1 MKWEDD
7 TFGLVLRMRQMVYS
21 SKDFESLWFL
31 RPVGSKPAQLER
43 LTKAEGLPKNISI
56 EEFLDEPSGK
66 AERCAKHG
74 VDFPTF
80 DKWYRKTHKKVYP
93 IAVTGM
99 PAEEEAEI
107 LSEAAKVSEESKVHD
122 PVRHPFKYP
131 TNRVASINKKISISI
146 KFPDGMKISKTG
158 ISFTELKHLIERLE
172 VVC

>member
-1 MKWEDD
+1 MKWEND

-31 RPVGSKPAQLER
+31 YQ
-43 LTKAEGLPKNISI
+43 AEGLPKNISI
-56 EEFLDEPSGK
+56 EEFLDKPSGK
-66 AERCAKHG
+66 AERCTKHG

-93 IAVTGM
+93 ITVTGI

-107 LSEAAKVSEESKVHD
+107 QAEAEKVAEESQVHD

-131 TNRVASINKKISISI
+131 TDRVANINKKISISI
-146 KFPDGMKISKTG
+146 KFPDGMRIAKTG

>member
-1 MKWEDD
+1 MKWEND

-31 RPVGSKPAQLER
+31 YQ
-43 LTKAEGLPKNISI
+43 AEGLPKNISI
-56 EEFLDEPSGK
+56 EEF
-66 AERCAKHG
+66 CTKHG

-93 IAVTGM
+93 ITITGR
-99 PAEEEAEI
+99 PDEDEAIQVEAE
-107 LSEAAKVSEESKVHD
+107 KVSEEGQVHA
-122 PVRHPFKYP
+122 PVQHPFKYP
-131 TNRVASINKKISISI
+131 TDRVSNVDKKISISI
-146 KFPDGMKISKTG
+146 KFPDGMKIAKTG

>member
-1 MKWEDD
+1 MY
-7 TFGLVLRMRQMVYS
+7 Q
-21 SKDFESLWFL
+21 
-31 RPVGSKPAQLER
+31 
-43 LTKAEGLPKNISI
+43 AEGLPKNISI
-56 EEFLDEPSGK
+56 EEF
-66 AERCAKHG
+66 CTKHG

-93 IAVTGM
+93 ITVTGM

-107 LSEAAKVSEESKVHD
+107 QAEAEKVSEESKLHD

-131 TNRVASINKKISISI
+131 TDRVANINKKISISI
-146 KFPDGMKISKTG
+146 KFPDGMRIAKTG

>member
-1 MKWEDD
+1 MKGEND

-31 RPVGSKPAQLER
+31 YQ
-43 LTKAEGLPKNISI
+43 AEGLPKNISI
-56 EEFLDEPSGK
+56 EEF
-66 AERCAKHG
+66 CTKHG

-93 IAVTGM
+93 ITITGR
-99 PAEEEAEI
+99 PEEDEVIQAEAE
-107 LSEAAKVSEESKVHD
+107 KVSEESQVHD
-122 PVRHPFKYP
+122 PARHPFKYS
-131 TNRVASINKKISISI
+131 TDKVANISKKISISI
-146 KFPDGMKISKTG
+146 KFPDGMKIVKTG

>member
-1 MKWEDD
+1 
-7 TFGLVLRMRQMVYS
+7 MVYS

-31 RPVGSKPAQLER
+31 YQ
-43 LTKAEGLPKNISI
+43 AEGLPKNISI
-56 EEFLDEPSGK
+56 EEFLDKPSGK
-66 AERCAKHG
+66 AKRCTKHG

-93 IAVTGM
+93 VTVKGI
-99 PAEEEAEI
+99 PSVEEAEI
-107 LSEAAKVSEESKVHD
+107 QTEAEKVSEESKVHD

-131 TNRVASINKKISISI
+131 NDRVTNINKKISISI
-146 KFPDGMKISKTG
+146 KFPDGMKIVKTG

>member
-1 MKWEDD
+1 
-7 TFGLVLRMRQMVYS
+7 MVYS

-31 RPVGSKPAQLER
+31 YQ
-43 LTKAEGLPKNISI
+43 AEGLPKNISI
-56 EEFLDEPSGK
+56 EEF
-66 AERCAKHG
+66 CAKHG

-80 DKWYRKTHKKVYP
+80 DKWYRKTHK
-93 IAVTGM
+93 
-99 PAEEEAEI
+99 EEEAEI

-131 TNRVASINKKISISI
+131 TDRVASINKKISISI